1 MFRINKLINIYS
13 HDTSKSESESRSK
26 RESESNSKSQSQ
38 NKSKSKSN
46 SKSMSMSM
54 GMRMCM
60 GMWNFCS
67 QLTSRSK
74 STGIL
79 RQITMPEKT
88 SAWHLII

>member
-1 MFRINKLINIYS
+1 MFRINNLINIYS

-38 NKSKSKSN
+38 NKSKSKSK
-46 SKSMSMSM
+46 SKIMSMSM
-54 GMRMCM
+54 GMRM

>member
-1 MFRINKLINIYS
+1 MFRINDIINIYS
-13 HDTSKSESESRSK
+13 HDKSQSKSESRSK
-26 RESESNSKSQSQ
+26 RESESNSM
-38 NKSKSKSN
+38 
-46 SKSMSMSM
+46 SMSMSM

-74 STGIL
+74 STGML